1 MTLDSRST
9 PAIFY
14 DSAAVR
20 SPAVQE
26 LRELWRYRD
35 LLQLLISNSIKTR
48 YKRSALGVLW
58 TLLNPLLTTIVLTVA
73 LSQLFRFRLENYPVY
88 LLSGLIAWNFF
99 SQTVTQV
106 MSTLIWGSRLMK
118 RIYVPRTVFPISV
131 VGNGLVNLVLALIP
145 LVVIMVFV
153 HQPLRWTLWLLPPT
167 ILLLSMFTIGLS
179 LLLAT
184 LAVYFVD
191 LVEMVKILLMAW
203 FYLTPI
209 IYPLEVVPPKYAWL
223 IKLNPMS
230 YFVEMFRGMIYNGSL
245 PTTWHLTIAV
255 VASVIVL
262 LAGWMIFTKKAN
274 EFAYRI

>member
-1 MTLDSRST
+1 MRMPSLY
-9 PAIFY
+9 Y
-14 DSAAVR
+14 DSDTIH
-20 SPAVQE
+20 SPALQE

-35 LLQLLISNSIKTR
+35 LLQLLVSNSIKTR

-73 LSQLFRFRLENYPVY
+73 LSQLFRFRIENYPVY

-106 MSTLIWGSRLMK
+106 MSTLIWGSSLMK
-118 RIYVPRTVFPISV
+118 RIYVPRAIFPISV
-131 VGNGLVNLVLALIP
+131 VGNGLVNLTLALIP
-145 LVVIMVFV
+145 LLVIMLFV
-153 HQPLRWTLWLLPPT
+153 HQPLRWTLLLLP
-167 ILLLSMFTIGLS
+167 LAVLVLSMFTTGLS

-191 LVEMVKILLMAW
+191 LVEMVGIVLTAW

-209 IYPLEVVPPKYAWL
+209 IYPLEFVPSKFAWL

-230 YFVEMFRGMIYNGSL
+230 YLIEVFRVLIYNGTM
-245 PTTWHLTIAV
+245 PTFSHILIAV
-255 VASVIVL
+255 VVGILTLA
-262 LAGWMIFTKKAN
+262 AGWMVFTRKAN
-274 EFAYRI
+274 EFAYRV

>member
-1 MTLDSRST
+1 MST
-9 PAIFY
+9 VYY
-14 DSAAVR
+14 DSDSIR
-20 SPAVQE
+20 SPEIQE

-35 LLQLLISNSIKTR
+35 LLQLLVSNSIKTR

-73 LSQLFRFRLENYPVY
+73 LSQLFRFRIENYPVY

-131 VGNGLVNLVLALIP
+131 VGNGLVNLTLALIP
-145 LVVIMVFV
+145 LLVIMLFV
-153 HQPLRWTLWLLPPT
+153 HQPLRWTLLLLP
-167 ILLLSMFTIGLS
+167 LAMLVLSMFTTGLS

-209 IYPLEVVPPKYAWL
+209 IYPMEAVPPKFAWL
-223 IKLNPMS
+223 IQLNPMS
-230 YFVEMFRGMIYNGSL
+230 YFIEVFRGLIYDGRIPSAS
-245 PTTWHLTIAV
+245 HLVPAL
-255 VASVIVL
+255 ALSVIVL
-262 LAGWMIFTKKAN
+262 LAGWVIFTRKAN

>member
-1 MTLDSRST
+1 MHNRMATVY
-9 PAIFY
+9 Y
-14 DSAAVR
+14 DSDSIR
-20 SPAVQE
+20 SPEIQE

-35 LLQLLISNSIKTR
+35 LLQLLVSNSIKTR

-73 LSQLFRFRLENYPVY
+73 LSQLFRFRIENYPVY

-131 VGNGLVNLVLALIP
+131 VGNGLVNLTLALIP
-145 LVVIMVFV
+145 LLVIMLFV
-153 HQPLRWTLWLLPPT
+153 HQPLRWTLLLLP
-167 ILLLSMFTIGLS
+167 LAMLVLSMFTTGVS

-184 LAVYFVD
+184 VAVYFVD

-209 IYPLEVVPPKYAWL
+209 IYPLEAVPPRFAWF

-230 YFVEMFRGMIYNGSL
+230 YFIEVFRGLIYDGCIPSAS
-245 PTTWHLTIAV
+245 HLAPALVLSI
-255 VASVIVL
+255 IIL
-262 LAGWMIFTKKAN
+262 LAGWVIFTRKAN